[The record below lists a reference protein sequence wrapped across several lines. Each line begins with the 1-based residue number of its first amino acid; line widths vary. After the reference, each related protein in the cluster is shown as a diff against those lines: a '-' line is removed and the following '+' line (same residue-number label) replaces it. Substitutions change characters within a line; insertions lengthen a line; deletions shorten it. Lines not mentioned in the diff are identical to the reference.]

1 MTEIEQEIAQ
11 NMEHSELTEN
21 RREVSKDPT
30 LFIKKVA
37 IKDFLTYKDFTL
49 DTFSQK
55 CNLVLGKNG
64 SGKSSFL
71 KAIIYV
77 LSDRYSNW
85 TKQQKRG
92 LLNNIAQQT
101 SGRGSRTYWVE
112 ITLDNSQHRIPYNA
126 TEIAIKKSYNCE
138 TDREDYHIN
147 GQPITPKDL
156 TNLLESANFSLSS
169 SSQFQIVEQGKVQNL
184 VDQGE
189 QGFLEMLKQV
199 TGTSQFDVK
208 IGGMSK
214 SIQDTSAKKDQ
225 LRQVLTQIKEKL
237 SKLKD
242 EIDVFN
248 GYDKAEKD
256 KKAMEKCLYFQKI

>member
-49 DTFSQK
+49 DTLSQK

-92 LLNNIAQQT
+92 LLNNIA
-101 SGRGSRTYWVE
+101 
-112 ITLDNSQHRIPYNA
+112 
-126 TEIAIKKSYNCE
+126 
-138 TDREDYHIN
+138 
-147 GQPITPKDL
+147 
-156 TNLLESANFSLSS
+156 
-169 SSQFQIVEQGKVQNL
+169 
-184 VDQGE
+184 
-189 QGFLEMLKQV
+189 
-199 TGTSQFDVK
+199 
-208 IGGMSK
+208 
-214 SIQDTSAKKDQ
+214 
-225 LRQVLTQIKEKL
+225 
-237 SKLKD
+237 
-242 EIDVFN
+242 
-248 GYDKAEKD
+248 
-256 KKAMEKCLYFQKI
+256 